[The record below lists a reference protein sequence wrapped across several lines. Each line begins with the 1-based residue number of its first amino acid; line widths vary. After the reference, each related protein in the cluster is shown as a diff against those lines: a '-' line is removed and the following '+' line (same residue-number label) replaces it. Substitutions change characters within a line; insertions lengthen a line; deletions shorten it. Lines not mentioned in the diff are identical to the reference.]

1 MTADATRENFALQAG
16 LTIAAARRAVAQAFR
31 SAGLDTPDLD
41 ARLLVGH
48 ALGLDHAALMA
59 GAERPLSNA
68 ESQSIAPLAVRRLA
82 HEPVAR
88 IVGHKEFWGL
98 RLTVTP
104 DVLVPRPDTETIVE
118 CALAQARVRGSR
130 PRRILDLGTGTGA
143 LLLALLSEWPDAFG
157 VATDVSMPALQVA
170 RANAEAHDLEKR
182 AAFVA
187 CDFGAA
193 LAGGFDLVVSNPPY
207 VARPDIASLAP
218 EVREHDPAL
227 ALDGGA
233 DGLDAYRAIAAD
245 AKRLL
250 APFGTLVLE
259 LGAGQAEAVGN
270 LLREADLEVLEPVPD
285 LAGIPRAIAA
295 GHPI

>member
-1 MTADATRENFALQAG
+1 MTPDAAREFALQTG
-16 LTIAAARRAVAQAFR
+16 LSIAAARRVVTQAFR

-41 ARLLVGH
+41 ARVLVGH
-48 ALGLDHAALMA
+48 ALGLDHAALMVD
-59 GAERPLSNA
+59 AERPLSA
-68 ESQSIAPLAVRRLA
+68 SESASVTALAARRLA

-88 IVGHKEFWGL
+88 IVGYREFWGL
-98 RLTVTP
+98 RLAVTP
-104 DVLVPRPDTETIVE
+104 AVLVPRPDTETIVE
-118 CALAQARVRGSR
+118 CALARARARGSP

-143 LLLALLSEWPDAFG
+143 LLLALLSEWPEAFG
-157 VATDVSMPALQVA
+157 VATDTSVAALRVA
-170 RANAEAHDLEKR
+170 RGNAEAHGLDKR

-193 LAGGFDLVVSNPPY
+193 LAGGFDIVVSNPPY
-207 VARPDIASLAP
+207 VASPDIASLAR

-233 DGLDAYRAIAAD
+233 DGLAAYRAIAGD
-245 AKRLL
+245 ARRLL

-259 LGAGQAEAVGN
+259 LGAGQAEAVAT
-270 LLREADLEVLEPVPD
+270 LLREADLEVAEPIPD

>member
-1 MTADATRENFALQAG
+1 MTADAACQNFALQTG
-16 LTIAAARRAVAQAFR
+16 LSIAAARRAVAQAFR
-31 SAGLDTPDLD
+31 SAALDTPDLD
-41 ARLLVGH
+41 ARVLVGH

-59 GAERPLSNA
+59 DAERPLTAA
-68 ESQSIAPLAVRRLA
+68 EGASIAALVARRLA

-88 IVGHKEFWGL
+88 IVGFKEFWGL
-98 RLTVTP
+98 RLAVTP
-104 DVLVPRPDTETIVE
+104 AVLVPRPETETIVE
-118 CALAQARVRGSR
+118 CALAQARTRGMR

-143 LLLALLSEWPDAFG
+143 LLLALLSEWPEAFG
-157 VATDVSMPALQVA
+157 VATDTSMAALRVA
-170 RANAEAHDLEKR
+170 RANAEAHGLDTRTAL
-182 AAFVA
+182 VA

-193 LAGGFDLVVSNPPY
+193 LAGGFEMVVSNPPY
-207 VARPDIASLAP
+207 VASQDIASLAR

-245 AKRLL
+245 ARRLL

-259 LGAGQAEAVGN
+259 LGAGQAAAVTALLQEAG
-270 LLREADLEVLEPVPD
+270 LEVAEPVPD